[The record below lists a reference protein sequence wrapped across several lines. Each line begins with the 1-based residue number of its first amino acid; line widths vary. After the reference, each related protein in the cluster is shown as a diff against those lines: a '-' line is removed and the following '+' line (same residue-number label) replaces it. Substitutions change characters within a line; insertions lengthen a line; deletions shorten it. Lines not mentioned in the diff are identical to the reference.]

1 MKVFNFY
8 KISLASVFV
17 ATPLC
22 IFSLKVLAQTPPL
35 QVLSLQEPAFIIDSG
50 STNTCPFTI
59 SVLPLGKVTYTI
71 CNSKGAG
78 AIKVKTAM
86 KFFHDILAAK
96 PLSKL
101 SVLPVKLSVL
111 PVYDLCVKPASFGTS
126 IEVKYQ
132 GQTSPDISCPGHNS
146 KAINL
151 ESDVYSIENEL
162 NLSTTRIPPLITP
175 LIPAPLITPITPC
188 DAYAV
193 GLCESPAP
201 HSTCCPTSIP
211 SPPIF
216 D

>member
-22 IFSLKVLAQTPPL
+22 VLSLKVLAQTPQP
-35 QVLSLQEPAFIIDSG
+35 QALSLQEPAFIIDSG

-78 AIKVKTAM
+78 GIKVKTAM
-86 KFFHDILAAK
+86 KFFNDILAAK

-101 SVLPVKLSVL
+101 
-111 PVYDLCVKPASFGTS
+111 PVYDLCVKSASFGTS

-132 GQTSPDISCPGHNS
+132 GQTSPDISCPGQNS
-146 KAINL
+146 KVINL

-162 NLSTTRIPPLITP
+162 NLSTTRILPILIPPLIPPCSGFTP
-175 LIPAPLITPITPC
+175 VFCEVPEAPA
-188 DAYAV
+188 
-193 GLCESPAP
+193 S
-201 HSTCCPTSIP
+201 HSMCCKGFTNPNYEG
-211 SPPIF
+211 F
-216 D
+216 F

>member
-1 MKVFNFY
+1 MKVFDFY

-22 IFSLKVLAQTPPL
+22 VSSLKVLAQTPQL

-50 STNTCPFTI
+50 STNTCPFII

-86 KFFHDILAAK
+86 KFFNDILAAK

-101 SVLPVKLSVL
+101 PVL
-111 PVYDLCVKPASFGTS
+111 PVYDFCVKSASFATS

-132 GQTSPDISCPGHNS
+132 GQTSPDIRCLGNNS

-175 LIPAPLITPITPC
+175 LIPPPPCSGYSPLFC
-188 DAYAV
+188 AV
-193 GLCESPAP
+193 GETSAL
-201 HSTCCPTSIP
+201 HSKCCPTSIP
-211 SPPIF
+211 FPPII